1 MERVYLIRCLF
12 PTYAVHGSQG
22 YGHTVG
28 KVLNP
33 FDLDNT
39 RKSLKND
46 RLKPVWLLQINTIA
60 QNLARYEMRPDT
72 WSTYVEETLAR
83 RSRTVASLEQLRQG
97 LKKYLQRGGRIHIY
111 SDGIDRVQ
119 WVRCRAE
126 LRFPSPLPKG
136 AVDPWGFAR
145 EGHTDAPRNPT
156 SWSGQDEGH
165 DQLVPRAILA
175 NTYRP
180 YLRAE
185 HDVASVLSN
194 FFEQSPHVM
203 ATNFHMSRIKP
214 HLTTKRD
221 RARKILQERGI
232 QTDWAN
238 LTTHNLFEAQQRL
251 THYQKQFR
259 TLFGRL
265 ADADALAALEQ
276 HERDMLAQ
284 VWQLWFFYAQ
294 QPDQAWASPVSQVR
308 AQLTSTWRQVE
319 QQVQAALVA
328 VSTDGTTATILKQDG
343 DWEGKPALWIR
354 LDIAHALHFY
364 TSIDKLIHALRAE
377 VGQVTWHELRSYGIR
392 EHAEHT
398 IIIPVLRGRMLNLLI
413 WRLHTISGVLSD
425 RKIEEHLSLFVPRV
439 LPRDVQEALGLHLWE
454 LDGITQANGLSE
466 AVSIAAMLAARLSE
480 LQHVPDITEP
490 GVDVAQAHIDAQAS
504 VFSEVLQQ
512 ALDAATALLDRFK
525 ALPAEEQQ
533 QREELRIAI
542 NSLIETYQR
551 LLPSEQFEGEQLLRI
566 DQMHAYAQRLEVAR
580 LEAEDIKLRWI
591 ADVLEHGDEV

>member
-22 YGHTVG
+22 YGHTFG

-111 SDGIDRVQ
+111 SDGLDRVQ

-251 THYQKQFR
+251 THYQQQFR
-259 TLFGRL
+259 TLFSHL

-354 LDIAHALHFY
+354 LDIAHA
-364 TSIDKLIHALRAE
+364 
-377 VGQVTWHELRSYGIR
+377 
-392 EHAEHT
+392 EHT
-398 IIIPVLRGRMLNLLI
+398 IIIPVLRGRMLNRLI